1 LIDTGVEFG
10 VVNKSGNTYS
20 FGEVKL
26 GTGRENARQ
35 FLRGEK
41 KLMQEIKKQI
51 MTAAKTKA
59 VSEE

>member
-1 LIDTGVEFG
+1 